1 MGMIRVLI
9 VDDHEFVRESM
20 AELIGDDADITVV
33 GACEDGQEALAAAL
47 ELQPDVVLMDVSMPR
62 MNGVDATRV
71 LVRNLPDV
79 RVIMLTSSMRSL
91 DVRGACEAGA
101 IGYLAKGSDPDEV
114 LEAIRTAATGGTA
127 WNRQAAD
134 ILRNAM

>member
-1 MGMIRVLI
+1 MIRVMI

-33 GACEDGQEALAAAL
+33 GACADGQEALAASL
-47 ELQPDVVLMDVSMPR
+47 ELHPEVVLMDVSMPG
-62 MNGVDATRV
+62 MNGVDATRA
-71 LVRNLPDV
+71 LVRNLPDI

-101 IGYLAKGSDPDEV
+101 VGYLAKGCDPDEI
-114 LEAIRTAATGGTA
+114 LDAIRTVATGGTA

-134 ILRNAM
+134 ILRHAR